1 MEINGLENE
10 KLFWQE
16 EFRVRSYEINS
27 RAVATMETMAKY
39 IQEVASNH
47 ARAMKLDVTHLSES
61 RLTWVLSRIHIKM
74 NHYPKWQ
81 QKVVVET
88 WPAEKDKYFAI
99 RDYRILDEKNNELG
113 LATSSWM
120 LINLDTRRPAELPAF
135 MEGTENKKRG
145 RALKDSFDKLP
156 LLDGTV
162 DYEKEFNVRLS
173 DLDVNQHV
181 NFINYIVWGLE
192 TVPRDIWENYVL
204 KDLQIGFRAESVYG
218 DRVLAGSKQ
227 EKTKNE
233 SIFIHRLENK
243 GSSKELTRL
252 LSQWEKPQK

>member
-1 MEINGLENE
+1 LESE
-10 KLFWQE
+10 KLFWRE
-16 EFRVRSYEINS
+16 TFKVRSYEINS

-74 NHYPKWQ
+74 NRYPKWQ

-99 RDYRILDEKNNELG
+99 RDYRILDEQGAELG
-113 LATSSWM
+113 AATSSWM
-120 LINLDTRRPAELPAF
+120 LINVDTRRPAELPVF
-135 MEGTENKKRG
+135 MEGTENKSRG
-145 RALKDSFDKLP
+145 RALQDSFDKLP
-156 LLDGTV
+156 PLNGEYDFK
-162 DYEKEFNVRLS
+162 KEFNVHLS

-192 TVPRDIWENYVL
+192 TVPHEIWENYVL
-204 KDLQIGFRAESVYG
+204 KDLQVGFRAESVYG
-218 DRVLAGSKQ
+218 DSVLAV
-227 EKTKNE
+227 
-233 SIFIHRLENK
+233 SIEDKIDNARIFTHRLEKK
-243 GSSKELTRL
+243 GNHTELTRL
-252 LSQWEKPQK
+252 LSRWEMPL